1 VACFPAITLA
11 TQGGS
16 TAVDVSRHGHA
27 AHALPNPAPCLGPRT
42 VCRTLRCLVGQCWTD
57 SHLVSEL
64 HFTTTLTLLCITHR
78 SAPLHP
84 IEPPSHSDSVA
95 HQIPA
100 RRSVRSSRPVSSI
113 LNGFVVC
120 SLALPQHCHRT
131 VSQRRHARFGL
142 HPRAWVASTV
152 CMCPFNPPF
161 RVSLRC
167 IGDIAVVFESTREGG
182 WTMGSDDE
190 QQRLAQQRARCSATR
205 FMSFLCCLGHHLTRL
220 SVPFTLALSFVPQLA
235 GQPQQRT
242 RMRSLLATRPPSTLV
257 SRYVCFPTVTIHLRS
272 QRVCAQCVRSWTR
285 VLCVWCQEDAH
296 RCGMVPTTS
305 PMPHTIHAPTHP
317 AHH

>member
-1 VACFPAITLA
+1 M
-11 TQGGS
+11 
-16 TAVDVSRHGHA
+16 VS
-27 AHALPNPAPCLGPRT
+27 
-42 VCRTLRCLVGQCWTD
+42 
-57 SHLVSEL
+57 S
-64 HFTTTLTLLCITHR
+64 
-78 SAPLHP
+78 SAPLLCHNTV
-84 IEPPSHSDSVA
+84 IELLVNDDTHALVCTHAHGWPAPSACALSTHLSEFLCDVSA
-95 HQIPA
+95 TLPLSLKA
-100 RRSVRSSRPVSSI
+100 RVKAGGRWAATMSSNALRSSEPD
-113 LNGFVVC
+113 
-120 SLALPQHCHRT
+120 ALQP
-131 VSQRRHARFGL
+131 
-142 HPRAWVASTV
+142 
-152 CMCPFNPPF
+152 
-161 RVSLRC
+161 
-167 IGDIAVVFESTREGG
+167 
-182 WTMGSDDE
+182 
-190 QQRLAQQRARCSATR
+190 R